1 LLSHTLGRLVQT
13 EGTQTEYQALL
24 DAILKVHAGT
34 RAYRRDPAKA
44 AYQNVA
50 RAAAERIL
58 AGLSSR
64 EQRQLCE
71 GLTHRAPD
79 LRKAICFAMG
89 RALGRFDLIVID
101 EAHKTR
107 GAESS
112 LSRVLDALVWKSE
125 TAFHLGMTATPVE
138 LDPEQWTNT
147 LARLSVRSEHLTE
160 MADAIQRYDREVQ
173 NIQADEAL
181 TSDLVN
187 RYAEASRILHA
198 ALAPWVLRRDKRED
212 HLLQRFGKVCGSH
225 REIVPIEVPISK
237 MPLAWRRIFLAS
249 EALSQLHEERLSP
262 QDRRMRLSLPSGRYL
277 RDVAEE
283 MARLRAC
290 DDEIMQD
297 DSPGEPIGPWQR
309 LSRELLGE
317 EGISLFD
324 HPAVI
329 RTAEEIEHAVR
340 AGHKVLVFGRFI
352 KPMRALT
359 FLLDA
364 REMVR
369 RLCAEDKVENRWP
382 QAGLGELDSEREA
395 ALKVA
400 LSDPAVNTRGLDRK
414 AVDERL
420 RERASRFEAA
430 RRANLEAMRRELAG
444 DPAAADLREFWLADA
459 GRRDGNSALLAALE
473 DQRSFSERHQPWSKD
488 ALLAAFRS
496 LVGEVTI
503 ADLVDDSDINVKAR
517 LAEHLLDFAGREGH
531 FARLMYGDTAP
542 QTRRLLQ
549 AAFNRAG
556 SWPQVL
562 VAQSLVGREG
572 LNLHQS
578 CRMIV
583 LLHLEWNPAHVEQQI
598 GRVDRI
604 DSKWAREADAY
615 LGAENISSTPPK
627 IIIRPVIIS
636 GSYDDHHWSVLKRRW
651 DSMRAQLNGDI
662 ISEAQV
668 DASEPERQALF
679 DKIRAA
685 TPTFAPPPLAN
696 RQKRV

>member
-1 LLSHTLGRLVQT
+1 MRMAS
-13 EGTQTEYQALL
+13 
-24 DAILKVHAGT
+24 
-34 RAYRRDPAKA
+34 AKA

-112 LSRVLDALVWKSE
+112 LARVLDALVWKSE

-473 DQRSFSERHQPWSKD
+473 DQRSFCERHQPWSKD

-556 SWPQVL
+556 RWPQVL

-696 RQKRV
+696 RQKRM

>member
-1 LLSHTLGRLVQT
+1 
-13 EGTQTEYQALL
+13 
-24 DAILKVHAGT
+24 
-34 RAYRRDPAKA
+34 
-44 AYQNVA
+44 
-50 RAAAERIL
+50 
-58 AGLSSR
+58 
-64 EQRQLCE
+64 
-71 GLTHRAPD
+71 
-79 LRKAICFAMG
+79 M
-89 RALGRFDLIVID
+89 
-101 EAHKTR
+101 
-107 GAESS
+107 
-112 LSRVLDALVWKSE
+112 
-125 TAFHLGMTATPVE
+125 
-138 LDPEQWTNT
+138 
-147 LARLSVRSEHLTE
+147 SVRSEHLTE

-187 RYAEASRILHA
+187 RYAEASRILYA

-283 MARLRAC
+283 MARLQAF

-297 DSPGEPIGPWQR
+297 DSPGDPIGPWQR

-382 QAGLGELDSEREA
+382 QAALGELDSEREA

-430 RRANLEAMRRELAG
+430 RRANLEAMRRELVG

-503 ADLVDDSDINVKAR
+503 ADQVDDSDINVKAR

-572 LNLHQS
+572 LNLHQA
-578 CRMIV
+578 CRMVV

-615 LGAENISSTPPK
+615 LGTENTSSPPPK

-636 GSYDDHHWSVLKRRW
+636 GSYDDHHWSILKRRW